1 MILRQGMKLTQIHSF
16 NGKEQLPDDFTKE
29 GWCIE
34 DFYSIRTVGTIYTLY
49 SKKIGGFINVDEE
62 ALKCFFTN
70 WTSWKNN
77 SIILEGKFKI
87 IIQYR
92 TNYRIV
98 EVKYGQEK
106 AKATCHKADEFS
118 LNEGIKIALGRVIEK
133 TQNKKHTSDKEL
145 KDKLVNLLM
154 SSYKESFDKN
164 FEDKI
169 SQQKSEQKL
178 VQINYMN
185 QSILSVPA
193 YHSIIHF
200 TTYDEKVSKIFDEHF
215 NLFDIKDGL
224 AEERKWQKLT
234 NNFLGNN
241 EDCDI
246 MATYG
251 KNIITVFAS
260 EQTPIVKM
268 SNSAQQKIAKAL
280 IKELI
285 EYGITYI
292 ALWEQEINDDFVN
305 MLIKEA
311 QSKNKKLDISI
322 AK

>member
-1 MILRQGMKLTQIHSF
+1 MILKQGMKLTQIHSF
-16 NGKEQLPDDFTKE
+16 NGMEQLPDDFTKE

-34 DFYSIRTVGTIYTLY
+34 DFYSIRTVGIIYVLH
-49 SKKIGGFINVDEE
+49 SKKIGGFITVDEE
-62 ALKCFFTN
+62 ALRCFFTN
-70 WTSWKNN
+70 WTAWKNY
-77 SIILEGKFKI
+77 SIIHEGKSK

-106 AKATCHKADEFS
+106 AKATCHKADRFS
-118 LNEGIKIALGRVIEK
+118 LNEGIKIAFGRVIEK

-145 KDKLVNLLM
+145 KDKLADLLM
-154 SSYKESFDKN
+154 SSYKKSFDKK
-164 FEDKI
+164 FENKK
-169 SQQKSEQKL
+169 SQQKL
-178 VQINYMN
+178 IQINYMN
-185 QSILSVPA
+185 QSILTVHA

-234 NNFLGNN
+234 NNFFGNN

-246 MATYG
+246 MAAYG

-268 SNSAQQKIAKAL
+268 NNSAQQKVAKAL
-280 IKELI
+280 INELI
-285 EYGITYI
+285 ESNITYI

-305 MLIKEA
+305 LLIKEA

>member
-1 MILRQGMKLTQIHSF
+1 MILKQGMKLTQIHSF

-34 DFYSIRTVGTIYTLY
+34 DFYSIRTVGTIYTLH

-154 SSYKESFDKN
+154 SSYKKSFDKN

>member
-1 MILRQGMKLTQIHSF
+1 MILKQGMKLTQTHSF
-16 NGKEQLPDDFTKE
+16 NGMEQLPDDFTKE

-34 DFYSIRTVGTIYTLY
+34 DCYSIRTVGTIYVLH
-49 SKKIGGFINVDEE
+49 SKKIGSFISVDEE
-62 ALKCFFTN
+62 ALKSFFTN
-70 WTSWKNN
+70 WTSWKFYTV
-77 SIILEGKFKI
+77 IHEGKPK

-118 LNEGIKIALGRVIEK
+118 LNKGVKIAFERVIEK
-133 TQNKKHTSDKEL
+133 TQNKKHTRDKEL
-145 KDKLVNLLM
+145 KDKLADLLM
-154 SSYKESFDKN
+154 SSYKKSFDKKI
-164 FEDKI
+164 EDKK

-178 VQINYMN
+178 IQINYMN
-185 QSILSVPA
+185 QSILTVHA

-200 TTYDEKVSKIFDEHF
+200 STYDEKVSKIFDEHF
-215 NLFDIKDGL
+215 NLFDIKEGL
-224 AEERKWQKLT
+224 AKERKWQKLT
-234 NNFLGNN
+234 SFFDNN

-246 MATYG
+246 MSTYG

-260 EQTPIVKM
+260 ERTPIVKM
-268 SNSAQQKIAKAL
+268 SVSAQQKVAKAL
-280 IKELI
+280 INELI
-285 EYGITYI
+285 ESNITYI

-305 MLIKEA
+305 LLIKEA

>member
-1 MILRQGMKLTQIHSF
+1 MILKQGMKLTQIHSF
-16 NGKEQLPDDFTKE
+16 NGMERLPDDFTKE

-34 DFYSIRTVGTIYTLY
+34 DLYSIRTVGTIYALH
-49 SKKIGGFINVDEE
+49 SKKIDGFINVDEE
-62 ALKCFFTN
+62 ALKRFFTN
-70 WTSWKNN
+70 WTSWKNY

-106 AKATCHKADEFS
+106 AKATCHKADRFS
-118 LNEGIKIALGRVIEK
+118 LNEGIRIAFERIVEKI
-133 TQNKKHTSDKEL
+133 QKHTSDKEL
-145 KDKLVNLLM
+145 KDKLAELM
-154 SSYKESFDKN
+154 SSYKRSFDTK
-164 FEDKI
+164 FENKK
-169 SQQKSEQKL
+169 SQQKAEQKL
-178 VQINYMN
+178 IQINYMN

-215 NLFDIKDGL
+215 NLFDIKEGL

>member
-1 MILRQGMKLTQIHSF
+1 MILKQGMKLTQIHSF
-16 NGKEQLPDDFTKE
+16 NGMEQLPDDFTKE

-34 DFYSIRTVGTIYTLY
+34 DFYSIRTVGTIYVLH
-49 SKKIGGFINVDEE
+49 SKKIGGFIKVEEE
-62 ALKCFFTN
+62 ALRSFFTN
-70 WTSWKNN
+70 WTSWRNY
-77 SIILEGKFKI
+77 SIIHESKSK

-106 AKATCHKADEFS
+106 AKATCHKADGFS
-118 LNEGIKIALGRVIEK
+118 LNEGIKIAFGRVIEK
-133 TQNKKHTSDKEL
+133 ARNKKHTSDKEL
-145 KDKLVNLLM
+145 KDKLADLLM
-154 SSYKESFDKN
+154 SSYKRSFDKN

-200 TTYDEKVSKIFDEHF
+200 TTYDEKASKFFDEHF

-280 IKELI
+280 IKELT